1 MEKKELSKRVVLAS
15 RAAGKQS
22 ISLVVNGKPYE
33 FLVGKDVS
41 PEHTLAYTLRE
52 TLGYTGTKIG
62 CDHGSCGACTV
73 LMDGRAVNSCLV
85 LGVEAE
91 GKEILTIEGLANG
104 EKLHPIQ
111 EAFVSQGGMQCG
123 FCTPGMVLSAKVLL
137 EKNPSPTE
145 EEIKEGISGNLCRC
159 TGYTKI
165 IESIKAASKKR

>member
-1 MEKKELSKRVVLAS
+1 MREIKKKDIKLT
-15 RAAGKQS
+15 
-22 ISLVVNGKPYE
+22 VNGKLHELTIKPWN
-33 FLVGKDVS
+33 
-41 PEHTLAYTLRE
+41 TLLEVIRDE
-52 TLGYTGTKIG
+52 LMLTGTKEG
-62 CDHGSCGACTV
+62 CGLGECGACTV
-73 LMDGRAVNSCLV
+73 IMDGRAVNSCLV

-111 EAFVSQGGMQCG
+111 EAFVSHGGMQCG

-145 EEIKEGISGNLCRC
+145 EEIKEGISGNFCRC

-165 IESIKAASKKR
+165 IESIKAVSKKL